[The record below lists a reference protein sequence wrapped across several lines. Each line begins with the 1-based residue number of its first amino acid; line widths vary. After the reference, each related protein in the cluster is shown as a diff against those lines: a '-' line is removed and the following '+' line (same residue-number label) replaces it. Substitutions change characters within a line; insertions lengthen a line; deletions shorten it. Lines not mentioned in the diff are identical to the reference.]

1 MVTKKVFGHHKSVVT
16 KNLLVIMQ
24 LWQWVAIEKN
34 LVTMQLWRPKT
45 FWLPH
50 VGDNQ
55 IFFHHHTPFLLPHVG
70 ILIESFLVTTHIWQL
85 KGFRSP

>member
-34 LVTMQLWRPKT
+34 LVTMQLW
-45 FWLPH
+45 
-50 VGDNQ
+50 
-55 IFFHHHTPFLLPHVG
+55 
-70 ILIESFLVTTHIWQL
+70 
-85 KGFRSP
+85 